1 MFSICENCGTKY
13 TETSIKELVEVKRS
27 ALQNIIKKTKYVNM
41 ENKID
46 KIAIV
51 IGIVIGCVFGSMMS
65 YSMFK
70 DYEKCE
76 LLVEEN
82 KMLRDMLYE
91 EQNPY

>member
-1 MFSICENCGTKY
+1 
-13 TETSIKELVEVKRS
+13 
-27 ALQNIIKKTKYVNM
+27 M

-65 YSMFK
+65 YSMLK
-70 DYEKCE
+70 DAKKCE

-91 EQNPY
+91 EQNPQ

>member
-1 MFSICENCGTKY
+1 
-13 TETSIKELVEVKRS
+13 
-27 ALQNIIKKTKYVNM
+27 M

-65 YSMFK
+65 YSMLK
-70 DYEKCE
+70 DAKKCE

-91 EQNPY
+91 EQNPQY

>member
-1 MFSICENCGTKY
+1 
-13 TETSIKELVEVKRS
+13 
-27 ALQNIIKKTKYVNM
+27 M

-65 YSMFK
+65 YSMLK
-70 DYEKCE
+70 DAKKCE

-91 EQNPY
+91 VQNDGQ

>member
-1 MFSICENCGTKY
+1 
-13 TETSIKELVEVKRS
+13 
-27 ALQNIIKKTKYVNM
+27 M

-51 IGIVIGCVFGSMMS
+51 IGIVIGCVLGSMMS
-65 YSMFK
+65 YSMLK
-70 DYEKCE
+70 DAKKCE

-91 EQNPY
+91 EQNSQY

>member
-1 MFSICENCGTKY
+1 
-13 TETSIKELVEVKRS
+13 
-27 ALQNIIKKTKYVNM
+27 M

-65 YSMFK
+65 YSMLK
-70 DYEKCE
+70 DATKCE

-91 EQNPY
+91 EQNPQY

>member
-1 MFSICENCGTKY
+1 
-13 TETSIKELVEVKRS
+13 
-27 ALQNIIKKTKYVNM
+27 M

-65 YSMFK
+65 YSMLK
-70 DYEKCE
+70 DAKKCE

-82 KMLRDMLYE
+82 KILKILFIKT
-91 EQNPY
+91 

>member
-1 MFSICENCGTKY
+1 
-13 TETSIKELVEVKRS
+13 
-27 ALQNIIKKTKYVNM
+27 M

-51 IGIVIGCVFGSMMS
+51 IGIVIGCVLGSMMS
-65 YSMFK
+65 YSMLK
-70 DYEKCE
+70 DAKKCE

-91 EQNPY
+91 EQNPQY

>member
-1 MFSICENCGTKY
+1 
-13 TETSIKELVEVKRS
+13 
-27 ALQNIIKKTKYVNM
+27 M

-65 YSMFK
+65 YSMLK
-70 DYEKCE
+70 DAKKCE
-76 LLVEEN
+76 LVVEEN

-91 EQNPY
+91 VQNDGQ

>member
-1 MFSICENCGTKY
+1 
-13 TETSIKELVEVKRS
+13 
-27 ALQNIIKKTKYVNM
+27 M

-51 IGIVIGCVFGSMMS
+51 IGIVIGYVFGSMMS
-65 YSMFK
+65 YSMLK
-70 DYEKCE
+70 DAKKCE

-91 EQNPY
+91 EQNPQY